1 MWTLKKTMQM
11 NLFTKQKQI
20 HRLRKQALVNKK
32 GRVEGRDGLGALGW
46 HMHTFVYGMDDQRA
60 PAV

>member
-32 GRVEGRDGLGALGW
+32 GRVEGTGWIGGFGLAYAHFCIWNG
-46 HMHTFVYGMDDQRA
+46 
-60 PAV
+60 